1 MEKLISKRK
10 KIPGN
15 HFFYLAFLL
24 GAVPA
29 FALGEVV
36 PLQLTTLAESILDAF
51 TGDIAKIIIGICFA
65 GSCVAYAFNKDNDR
79 MKAKLVAVV
88 VATGLLALSQV
99 IVEKITN
106 GMG

>member
-1 MEKLISKRK
+1 MEKLILRRK
-10 KIPGN
+10 KVFQN
-15 HFFYLAFLL
+15 LFFFLAFVF
-24 GAVPA
+24 GGFPVFA
-29 FALGEVV
+29 FGEVV
-36 PLQLTTLAESILDAF
+36 PVQLTSLAESILDAF

-88 VATGLLALSQV
+88 IATGLLALSQV
-99 IVEKITN
+99 IVEKITD